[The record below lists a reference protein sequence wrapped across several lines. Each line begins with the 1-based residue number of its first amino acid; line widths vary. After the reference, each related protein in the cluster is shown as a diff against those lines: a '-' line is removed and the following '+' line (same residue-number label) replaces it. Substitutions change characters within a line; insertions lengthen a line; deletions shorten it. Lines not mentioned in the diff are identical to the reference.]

1 MWPTWSTSRFLPEF
15 LALPGV
21 SAAPGTTAELALPGA
36 LVGLVVL
43 ALLGA
48 LVGLVVL
55 ALLGALAERDDVGV
69 GSSRNKGLAGVAK
82 GNASQILRFRP
93 FPIKPHG
100 KIIGKG

>member
-15 LALPGV
+15 LALPG
-21 SAAPGTTAELALPGA
+21 A
-36 LVGLVVL
+36 LVGLVVLVVL

-93 FPIKPHG
+93 LPINPMEKL
-100 KIIGKG
+100 

>member
-1 MWPTWSTSRFLPEF
+1 MWPAWSTSRFLPEF
-15 LALPGV
+15 LAL
-21 SAAPGTTAELALPGA
+21 
-36 LVGLVVL
+36 L

-93 FPIKPHG
+93 LPIKPME
-100 KIIGKG
+100 KL

>member
-15 LALPGV
+15 LALL
-21 SAAPGTTAELALPGA
+21 SLLGA

-93 FPIKPHG
+93 LPIKPME
-100 KIIGKG
+100 KL

>member
-1 MWPTWSTSRFLPEF
+1 ML
-15 LALPGV
+15 GV
-21 SAAPGTTAELALPGA
+21 
-36 LVGLVVL
+36 
-43 ALLGA
+43 

-93 FPIKPHG
+93 LPIKPME
-100 KIIGKG
+100 KL

>member
-1 MWPTWSTSRFLPEF
+1 VRRIVLWPTWSTSRFLPEF
-15 LALPGV
+15 LALPG
-21 SAAPGTTAELALPGA
+21 A
-36 LVGLVVL
+36 LVG
-43 ALLGA
+43 

-82 GNASQILRFRP
+82 GNASQILRFHP
-93 FPIKPHG
+93 FPIKPYG

>member
-15 LALPGV
+15 LAL
-21 SAAPGTTAELALPGA
+21 
-36 LVGLVVL
+36 L

-82 GNASQILRFRP
+82 GNALQILRFRP
-93 FPIKPHG
+93 LPIKPME
-100 KIIGKG
+100 KL

>member
-15 LALPGV
+15 LAL
-21 SAAPGTTAELALPGA
+21 LALLGALVGLVVLALLGA

-55 ALLGALAERDDVGV
+55 ALLGALAERADVGV

-82 GNASQILRFRP
+82 GNASQILRFHP
-93 FPIKPHG
+93 FPIKPYG

>member
-15 LALPGV
+15 LALPG
-21 SAAPGTTAELALPGA
+21 A

-43 ALLGA
+43 VLLGV

-55 ALLGALAERDDVGV
+55 VLPGALAERADVGV